1 MTTEHGSGEPKSF
14 RVKASYLEALWFQGP
29 IYPQRNEYKLE
40 KPTVT
45 VKIILQRDRWTVSLQ
60 LQYYKDFH
68 NKSTVFELQSDVDDV
83 IRWVFW
89 LTSLFMGFILLH
101 FDFYYCHYSSS
112 GYNYE
117 KGDWLIF
124 LISNKL
130 HSTCWIF
137 NLHEE
142 SILKKY

>member
-83 IRWVFW
+83 IR
-89 LTSLFMGFILLH
+89 
-101 FDFYYCHYSSS
+101 
-112 GYNYE
+112 
-117 KGDWLIF
+117 
-124 LISNKL
+124 
-130 HSTCWIF
+130 
-137 NLHEE
+137 
-142 SILKKY
+142 